1 MKKKEVVKNETN
13 IKNEVKETIMVQ
25 IPIMNL
31 KQMSDEEWN
40 RLAYK
45 NMLKRNGVA

>member
-1 MKKKEVVKNETN
+1 MDEKT
-13 IKNEVKETIMVQ
+13 ILKNEVKETIMVQ

-31 KQMSDEEWN
+31 KQMSDDEWN

-45 NMLKRNGVA
+45 YFIERKAGD

>member
-1 MKKKEVVKNETN
+1 MDEKTT

-25 IPIMNL
+25 IPIMNIRL
-31 KQMSDEEWN
+31 MTDEEWN

-45 NMLKRNGVA
+45 KQLEKNRGIAS

>member
-1 MKKKEVVKNETN
+1 MENKTN

-25 IPIMNL
+25 IPIMNI
-31 KQMSDEEWN
+31 KFMSDEEWN

-45 NMLKRNGVA
+45 NYLQRKVGD